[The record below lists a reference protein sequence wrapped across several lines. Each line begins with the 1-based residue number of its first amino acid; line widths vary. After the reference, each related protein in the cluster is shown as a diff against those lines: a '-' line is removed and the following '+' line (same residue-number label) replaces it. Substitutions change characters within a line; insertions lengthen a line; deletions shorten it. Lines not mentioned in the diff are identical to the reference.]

1 MTFVADGEHMSDGK
15 KSICIISFSPI
26 YRDGRVLRQIR
37 YLSVR
42 YDLTVIGYGK
52 PPSDWVNR
60 ENIKWYPLEL
70 MNSMTNKTPPPESKT
85 LVSRQW
91 ANSVSR
97 SWVGQLLHSIIRKFK
112 PFLGHFLLGLG
123 RCNTRLYEI
132 WFWRNKYRSKA
143 LQYALQSECDA
154 YHANDWEALPVA
166 AEAANVKH
174 AKLVFDAHEYAPLE
188 LENRWY
194 WKMAFKP
201 TTTYFIKKY
210 VSQISASVTVA
221 PLISDRYKKE
231 FGFGAAVILNAP
243 EAEPLPVNKS
253 SFENIRLVHHGGC
266 IRDRKLERLIETL
279 GRCDRRFSLH
289 LMLINNDPTYLN
301 RLKRRAEILTP
312 GRVFFH
318 EPVPPEQI
326 VKRISEFD
334 IGFYLLEPNS
344 FNNIAA
350 LPNKF
355 FDFIVAG
362 LAVCVGP
369 SPSMA
374 EFVNQYG
381 LGCVAPS
388 FEPADVANTLN
399 ELTIADISN
408 MRAAAQEASKKINA
422 QNEMKKLVDLYDSCL
437 KF

>member
-1 MTFVADGEHMSDGK
+1 MEDEK

-26 YRDGRVLRQIR
+26 YRDARVLRQIK
-37 YLSVR
+37 YLSAI
-42 YDLTVIGYGK
+42 YHLTVIGYGN
-52 PPSDWVNR
+52 PPSDWANR
-60 ENIKWYPLEL
+60 KNVKWYPLEL
-70 MNSMTNKTPPPESKT
+70 MNQITHKIPLSESKT
-85 LVSRQW
+85 LVSRRW
-91 ANSVSR
+91 TNKLSHP
-97 SWVGQLLHSIIRKFK
+97 WVGQLLHFIIRKSK
-112 PFLGHFLLGLG
+112 PFLAHFLLGLG

-143 LQYALQSECDA
+143 LQYAIQSESDA

-166 AEAANVKH
+166 AEAAKLKH

-194 WKMAFKP
+194 WKAVFKP

-210 VSQISASVTVA
+210 VSQINASVTVA

-231 FGFGAAVILNAP
+231 FGFGADVILNAP
-243 EAEPLPVNKS
+243 EAETLPINKS

-266 IRDRKLERLIETL
+266 IRDRKLERLIEAL
-279 GRCDRRFSLH
+279 VNCDRRFSLH
-289 LMLINNDPTYLN
+289 LILLNNDPAYLN
-301 RLKRRAEILTP
+301 KLRRLADALAP
-312 GRVFFH
+312 GRVIFH

-344 FNNIAA
+344 FNNVAA

-374 EFVNQYG
+374 QFVKEYRI
-381 LGCVAPS
+381 GCIAPS
-388 FEPADVANTLN
+388 FEPDDVAKTLN
-399 ELTIADISN
+399 RLTIADILN
-408 MRAAAQEASKKINA
+408 MRSAARDASKKINA
-422 QNEMKKLVDLYDSCL
+422 KNEMKKLVELYDCHL
-437 KF
+437 RR

>member
-1 MTFVADGEHMSDGK
+1 MEDVK

-37 YLSVR
+37 YLSAH
-42 YDLTVIGYGK
+42 YHLTVIGYGK
-52 PPSDWVNR
+52 PPSDWVNH
-60 ENIKWYPLEL
+60 ENVKWHPLDL
-70 MNSMTNKTPPPESKT
+70 MNLTANKTPSPEPKT

-91 ANSVSR
+91 ANKLSH
-97 SWVGQLLHSIIRKFK
+97 SWLGQLFHFIIKKSK

-132 WFWRNKYRSKA
+132 WYWRNKHRSKA

-166 AEAANVKH
+166 AEAAKVKH

-194 WKMAFKP
+194 WKAVFKP

-210 VSQISASVTVA
+210 ISQINASVTVA

-231 FGFGAAVILNAP
+231 FGFGATVILNAP
-243 EAEPLPVNKS
+243 EAEPLSINKS
-253 SFENIRLVHHGGC
+253 NFKNIRLVHHGGC
-266 IRDRKLERLIETL
+266 IRDRKLEKLIETL
-279 GRCDRRFSLH
+279 VRCDRRFSLH
-289 LMLINNDPTYLN
+289 LMLINNDPAYLN
-301 RLKRRAEILTP
+301 RLKRLAETQAP
-312 GRVFFH
+312 GRIFFH

-334 IGFYLLEPNS
+334 VGFYLLEPNS

-362 LAVCVGP
+362 LAVCIGP

-374 EFVNQYG
+374 HLVNEYG
-381 LGCVAPS
+381 FGCVAPS
-388 FEPADVANTLN
+388 FKPHDVANTLN
-399 ELTIADISN
+399 QLTIADLSN
-408 MRAAAQEASKKINA
+408 MRSAAQEASKKINA
-422 QNEMKKLVDLYDSCL
+422 QNEMKKLVELYDSHL
-437 KF
+437 RH